1 MFFSVIFPNFH
12 PCFLFDNSTG
22 HSKGRKNG
30 LNVNNLKK
38 LFGGKQDQ
46 LHPSVLTEQC
56 LGPFSPKLQPGDEQT
71 FVFQEEDEG
80 PFYLTVLEREQRKY
94 DTHTGKQ
101 RTRNLTI
108 AELKGRLHEKG
119 VNFFGKK
126 LRKDLVDLASLHD
139 ISEKTHI

>member
-1 MFFSVIFPNFH
+1 M
-12 PCFLFDNSTG
+12 
-22 HSKGRKNG
+22 
-30 LNVNNLKK
+30 KK